1 MVVHS
6 PLREQ
11 AAPLIIRPS
20 KGWTM
25 LNLQELWQYR
35 ELMFFLTWRDIKVLY
50 KQTVMGGIWA
60 VLQPFLTMIAFSI
73 IFGKLVGVPSE
84 GVPYPVFAYCAL
96 LPWQLFAYSL
106 TESSNSVVANQNLI
120 TKVYF
125 PRLVIPLSTVLA
137 GLVDFVIAFIVLV
150 FMLGYYQIYPTLSSA
165 LMLPFF
171 LFLCVCL
178 ATGAG
183 VWLSALNVLYRDV
196 RYTIPFLTQVWL
208 FATPIAY
215 PSTLIPEPWRVL
227 YGINPMAGV
236 VEGFR
241 WALLGTGK
249 ASGFMIVVSVAVTFV
264 VLISGLYFFRR
275 IERRFADIV

>member
-1 MVVHS
+1 
-6 PLREQ
+6 
-11 AAPLIIRPS
+11 
-20 KGWTM
+20 
-25 LNLQELWQYR
+25 
-35 ELMFFLTWRDIKVLY
+35 
-50 KQTVMGGIWA
+50 
-60 VLQPFLTMIAFSI
+60 
-73 IFGKLVGVPSE
+73 
-84 GVPYPVFAYCAL
+84 
-96 LPWQLFAYSL
+96 
-106 TESSNSVVANQNLI
+106 
-120 TKVYF
+120 
-125 PRLVIPLSTVLA
+125 
-137 GLVDFVIAFIVLV
+137 
-150 FMLGYYQIYPTLSSA
+150 MLGYYQIYPTLSSA